1 MRALF
6 RWAQSNQGCLTI
18 TLAIGFY
25 YVAVYR
31 PLDNQTKALDIPLQQ
46 AWKRLEKANRE
57 SLTQDRLDLDH
68 ISRGLMQLETSL
80 TEITNANLK
89 LLSRIAID
97 PIFQDRTSNPFQ
109 LIDFQN
115 ERQSAIE
122 KLLSTAEGKSTVI
135 QSAVFEGFPQHRSE
149 QSDPQYLWTE
159 LALTDHL
166 IQSMIYAE
174 IESIDAISTQR
185 QRIPKGT
192 QLAPPPLLTP
202 FFTAVDIT
210 CTSAH
215 LSRLLLMLPRRSDEI
230 SRDLNI
236 DYPPNKPSLYVDQ
249 ILVRKNS
256 PQKPTMVSVWMK
268 VVGFIQASQE
278 LSQEQEG

>member
-6 RWAQSNQGCLTI
+6 RWAQSNQGCLMV
-18 TLAIGFY
+18 TLSIGLY
-25 YVAVYR
+25 YVVVYR
-31 PLDNQTKALDIPLQQ
+31 PLDNRTKAIDIPLQQ
-46 AWKRLEKANRE
+46 AWKKLEKANQE
-57 SLTQDRLDLDH
+57 SLTQERLDLDH

-80 TEITNANLK
+80 TEITNANQK
-89 LLSRIAID
+89 LLSRISID

-122 KLLSTAEGKSTVI
+122 KLQAAAKQKSITI
-135 QSAVFEGFPQHRSE
+135 QPAAFDGFPQHLSE
-149 QSDPQYLWTE
+149 HSDPQYLWTE

-174 IESIDAISTQR
+174 IESIDSIATRR
-185 QRIPKGT
+185 QRIPTHPQSG
-192 QLAPPPLLTP
+192 QSPLLTP
-202 FFTAVDIT
+202 FFAEVDLT
-210 CTSAH
+210 CKSSH
-215 LSRLLLMLPRRSDEI
+215 LSRLLLMLPSRSEEI
-230 SRDLNI
+230 KRDLDI

-249 ILVRKNS
+249 ILIRKNS

-268 VVGFIQASQE
+268 VVGFILVSQE
-278 LSQEQEG
+278 LSQNQEG

>member
-6 RWAQSNQGCLTI
+6 RWAQSNQGCLAL
-18 TLAIGFY
+18 TLALGFY
-25 YVAVYR
+25 YIAVHR
-31 PLDNQTKALDIPLQQ
+31 PLDNRTKALDIPLQQ
-46 AWKRLEKANRE
+46 AWKKLETANQD

-97 PIFQDRTSNPFQ
+97 PVFQEHTSRPFQ

-122 KLLSTAEGKSTVI
+122 KLQTLANQKSITI
-135 QSAVFEGFPQHRSE
+135 QPAAYEGFPQHLSE
-149 QSDPQYLWTE
+149 HSDPQYLWAE
-159 LALTDHL
+159 LAHTDHL

-174 IESIDAISTQR
+174 IESIDAITTQR
-185 QRIPKGT
+185 QRIPIRP
-192 QLAPPPLLTP
+192 QPEQSPLLTP
-202 FFTAVDIT
+202 FFAEVDLT
-210 CTSAH
+210 CSSSQ
-215 LSRLLLMLPRRSDEI
+215 LSRLLLMLPKRSDEI
-230 SRDLNI
+230 KRELEI
-236 DYPPNKPSLYVDQ
+236 DYPSNKPSLYVDQ
-249 ILVRKNS
+249 ILIRKNS

-268 VVGFIQASQE
+268 VVGFILVSRE
-278 LSQEQEG
+278 LSPDQEG